1 MSQADE
7 VARLVE
13 AVSGL
18 EQAIVGIAA
27 ILEGHGEMLARL
39 LEAAEEKPPEET
51 VTHQLLRALIGRL
64 DQQQGTRIRAKAR
77 GQHMGRPPKLNPAQ
91 QAEARRRR
99 AEGATLKELAKSYNV
114 AIATISRLRA

>member
-64 DQQQGTRIRAKAR
+64 DQQQGTLQRIEMGIGTFGDALAKAA
-77 GQHMGRPPKLNPAQ
+77 GKQ
-91 QAEARRRR
+91 
-99 AEGATLKELAKSYNV
+99 
-114 AIATISRLRA
+114 